1 MQYKHMFFWNPLP
14 QHIFI
19 NHKSLALIGVV
30 VNNLAEILRCVNW
43 LEDVP
48 GSNPMA
54 LTQEQDAE
62 LDRRYRF
69 VKANPEKGKTWDE
82 FVKSL

>member
-1 MQYKHMFFWNPLP
+1 MEYTIKISDTNTKAQS
-14 QHIFI
+14 II
-19 NHKSLALIGVV
+19 NMLKALAQDYDFLTIT
-30 VNNLAEILRCVNW
+30 
-43 LEDVP
+43 ED
-48 GSNPMA
+48 PMA